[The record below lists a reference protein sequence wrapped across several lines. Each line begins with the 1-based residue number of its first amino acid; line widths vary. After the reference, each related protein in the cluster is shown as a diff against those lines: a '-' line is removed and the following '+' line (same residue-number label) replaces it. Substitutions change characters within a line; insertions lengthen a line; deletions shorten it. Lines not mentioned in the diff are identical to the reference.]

1 MKTASPFTRLNG
13 GGKFSSG
20 LLSRP
25 VRRVYIV
32 GGEGSGKT
40 TFANQIHDSL
50 GLTVHQ
56 LDYVAWRGAEEGTVP
71 LFDPRYQPPTRLI
84 PRPVEERL
92 ALIEEIAAKD
102 SWVAEGKHLWW
113 TEGLLPQADLVVWLD
128 HVPFPRA
135 ASRVMRRAARSGGRS
150 FRTHRGRRKFTR
162 FRDYARHGRSLFRQ
176 LRNLL
181 LYYVAPPSSKPPD
194 LTDYWPIVTRSAT
207 QEFLRPYADKVVSIK
222 RTSDLDALIDALSDS
237 SGASSSDAAER

>member
-1 MKTASPFTRLNG
+1 MKTAAPFGRLNG
-13 GGKFSSG
+13 GGSTTPDVV
-20 LLSRP
+20 SRP
-25 VRRVYIV
+25 VRRVYIL

-40 TFANQIHDSL
+40 TLAQRIHDTL
-50 GLTVHQ
+50 GLSVHQ

-92 ALIEEIAAKD
+92 ALIEEIAATE

-113 TEGLLPQADLVVWLD
+113 TEGLLRQADLVVWLD

-150 FRTHRGRRKFTR
+150 FRSHRGRRKFTR

-181 LYYVAPPSSKPPD
+181 LYYVAPLSSKPPD

-207 QEFLRPYADKVVSIK
+207 QEFLRPYAVKVVSIK
-222 RTSDLDALIDALSDS
+222 HTSELDTLIAALSDS
-237 SGASSSDAAER
+237 VDAPARVEAER